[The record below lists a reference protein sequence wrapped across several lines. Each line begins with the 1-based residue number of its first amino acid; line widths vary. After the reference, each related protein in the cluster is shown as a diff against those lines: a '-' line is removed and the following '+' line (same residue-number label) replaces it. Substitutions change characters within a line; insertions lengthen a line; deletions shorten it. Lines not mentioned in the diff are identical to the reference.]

1 MNLTIFLFCLIQG
14 ITEFLPISSQAH
26 LLLFN
31 NFFFITNENFTIRQ
45 LNILVHFGSLLAIV
59 VYYFGD
65 CLRLLISL
73 KNFFRSDLD
82 PFVHLFY
89 AIIVATLPI
98 IIFGF
103 LIAKFVQVDFLHSF
117 HLIGWTTL
125 IFGIFLFVIDKSF
138 LTIKNLD
145 YLPLNTAFKIGILQA
160 FALIPGASRSG
171 MVIIGMRMFG
181 YNRVGSAKFS
191 NLLSIPAIF
200 SAMSYMIYNSEE
212 KIILF
217 NFTSFFVIFFS
228 FIFSLVFIHF
238 MVTWVRNSSFAI
250 FMYYRIILGII
261 ILSIFYFDL
270 ENIGW

>member
-1 MNLTIFLFCLIQG
+1 MNLTIFLFCLVQG

-73 KNFFRSDLD
+73 KNFFRGDLD
-82 PFVHLFY
+82 PFVHFFY

-200 SAMSYMIYNSEE
+200 SAMGYMIYNSEE

-238 MVTWVRNSSFAI
+238 MVTWIRNSSFAI

>member
-31 NFFFITNENFTIRQ
+31 NFFFIANENFTIRQ

-89 AIIVATLPI
+89 AIIIATLQI

-138 LTIKNLD
+138 LTIKSLD

-212 KIILF
+212 KIIFF
-217 NFTSFFVIFFS
+217 NFTSFFIIFFS

>member
-82 PFVHLFY
+82 PFVRLFY

-200 SAMSYMIYNSEE
+200 SAMGYMIYNSEE

-238 MVTWVRNSSFAI
+238 MVTWIRNSSFAI

>member
-1 MNLTIFLFCLIQG
+1 M
-14 ITEFLPISSQAH
+14 
-26 LLLFN
+26 
-31 NFFFITNENFTIRQ
+31 
-45 LNILVHFGSLLAIV
+45 VHFGSLLAIV

-82 PFVHLFY
+82 PFVHFFY

-200 SAMSYMIYNSEE
+200 SAMGYMIYNSEE

>member
-1 MNLTIFLFCLIQG
+1 MVG
-14 ITEFLPISSQAH
+14 ID
-26 LLLFN
+26 
-31 NFFFITNENFTIRQ
+31 FFFIANENFTIRQ

-89 AIIVATLPI
+89 AIIIATLPI

-138 LTIKNLD
+138 LTIKSLD

-212 KIILF
+212 KIIFF
-217 NFTSFFVIFFS
+217 NFTSFFIIFFS